1 MRKEDTQ
8 VIQWFILTFIN
19 RGGPN
24 NNVFSV
30 AEKEINSVVLIFLPH
45 TSVKLNH
52 LCVQITF
59 LKGKVNHVVHNL
71 FSISSGS

>member
-19 RGGPN
+19 REGPN
-24 NNVFSV
+24 NVLSV

-45 TSVKLNH
+45 TSVKLDH

-59 LKGKVNHVVHNL
+59 LKGEVNHVVRTL

>member
-24 NNVFSV
+24 NVLSV

-59 LKGKVNHVVHNL
+59 FKR
-71 FSISSGS
+71 